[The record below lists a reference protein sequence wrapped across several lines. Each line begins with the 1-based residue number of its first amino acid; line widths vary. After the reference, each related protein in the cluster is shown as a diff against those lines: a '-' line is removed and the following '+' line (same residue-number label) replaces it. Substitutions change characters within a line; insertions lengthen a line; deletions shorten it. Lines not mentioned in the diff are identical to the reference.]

1 MATLQELRGLFR
13 DSDLLEKVESAT
25 VIAANNLLE
34 ATPTA
39 ADKAWASGVF
49 SNPFREAQK
58 VLMAVLA
65 DNSNATVDQIKGAGV
80 AEAAHDATIQ
90 SSVDT
95 VVPDLVDALAGV

>member
-65 DNSNATVDQIKGAGV
+65 DNSAATVSQIQT
-80 AEAAHDATIQ
+80 ATDVSIQ
-90 SSVDT
+90 TSVDT
-95 VVPDLVDALAGV
+95 VVPNLVDALAGV